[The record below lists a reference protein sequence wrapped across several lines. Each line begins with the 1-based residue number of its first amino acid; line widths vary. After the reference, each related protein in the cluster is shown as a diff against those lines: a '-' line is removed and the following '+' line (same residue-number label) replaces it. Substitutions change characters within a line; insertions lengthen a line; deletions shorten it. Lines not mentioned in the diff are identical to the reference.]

1 MLFFQDRQKEDLII
15 KIASDETL
23 LKKYKNKLENKSL
36 LPLFNS
42 KKTTV
47 EIERLFEIMIENYN
61 SNKLDQNIYL

>member
-1 MLFFQDRQKEDLII
+1 M
-15 KIASDETL
+15 L

-47 EIERLFEIMIENYN
+47 EIEKLFEIMIENYN
-61 SNKLDQNIYL
+61 SNKLNQNIYL